1 MNIPYHKLCNNGDT
15 CLLCDDDYYSFEDNP
30 YECVLS
36 STQINGY
43 YKDDNNKI
51 FKLCYYLCKSCDA
64 QGTISNHQCNECIYG
79 YEKDSLVQTNC
90 VISCD

>member
-15 CLLCDDDYYSFEDNP
+15 CLLCNDDYYSFEDNP

-43 YKDDNNKI
+43 YKDDSNKI
-51 FKLCYYLCKSCDA
+51 FL
-64 QGTISNHQCNECIYG
+64 
-79 YEKDSLVQTNC
+79 NC
-90 VISCD
+90 VIIYVSHVTPKEQFQIINAMNAYMDMRKIP